1 MTNKCVF
8 CKKKNTFIHELG
20 HFMTVLKELL
30 FSLVYYFAVNKFI
43 LERKQEDMKH
53 LLKGAAVAA
62 VILVALMIINMFC
75 NMHDI
80 HLDQT
85 ATGTISAVCAMLF
98 YHELIRKEKS
108 KDDEN
113 EK

>member
-1 MTNKCVF
+1 MTLL
-8 CKKKNTFIHELG
+8 KK
-20 HFMTVLKELL
+20 LL
-30 FSLVYYFAVNKFI
+30 FSLVYYFAVHKFI

-53 LLKGAAVAA
+53 LLKGAAVE
-62 VILVALMIINMFC
+62 VVVLVALMVINMFC

-98 YHELIRKEKS
+98 YRGLIR
-108 KDDEN
+108 N
-113 EK
+113 EKNKNDGNEK

>member
-1 MTNKCVF
+1 MN
-8 CKKKNTFIHELG
+8 
-20 HFMTVLKELL
+20 
-30 FSLVYYFAVNKFI
+30 
-43 LERKQEDMKH
+43 MKH
-53 LLKGAAVAA
+53 LLKGIIVGAAVLIVSM
-62 VILVALMIINMFC
+62 VINIFC

-98 YHELIRKEKS
+98 YHGLIK
-108 KDDEN
+108 N

>member
-1 MTNKCVF
+1 
-8 CKKKNTFIHELG
+8 
-20 HFMTVLKELL
+20 
-30 FSLVYYFAVNKFI
+30 
-43 LERKQEDMKH
+43 MKH

-62 VILVALMIINMFC
+62 VVLVGLMVINMFC

-98 YHELIRKEKS
+98 YHGLIRNEKS
-108 KDDEN
+108 KDDGN

>member
-1 MTNKCVF
+1 
-8 CKKKNTFIHELG
+8 
-20 HFMTVLKELL
+20 
-30 FSLVYYFAVNKFI
+30 
-43 LERKQEDMKH
+43 MKH

-62 VILVALMIINMFC
+62 AVLIAVMIINVFC

-85 ATGTISAVCAMLF
+85 ATATVSAVCAMLL
-98 YHELIRKEKS
+98 YRGLTSNEKN
-108 KDDEN
+108 KDDRN

>member
-1 MTNKCVF
+1 
-8 CKKKNTFIHELG
+8 
-20 HFMTVLKELL
+20 
-30 FSLVYYFAVNKFI
+30 
-43 LERKQEDMKH
+43 MKH

-62 VILVALMIINMFC
+62 VVLVALIVINMFC

-85 ATGTISAVCAMLF
+85 GATSAVCAMLF
-98 YHELIRKEKS
+98 YHGLIRNEKS
-108 KDDEN
+108 KDDGN

>member
-1 MTNKCVF
+1 
-8 CKKKNTFIHELG
+8 
-20 HFMTVLKELL
+20 
-30 FSLVYYFAVNKFI
+30 
-43 LERKQEDMKH
+43 MKH

-62 VILVALMIINMFC
+62 AGLIVLMIINIFC

-85 ATGTISAVCAMLF
+85 ATGTVSAVCAMLL
-98 YHELIRKEKS
+98 YRGSTRNEKN
-108 KDDEN
+108 KDDGN